1 MAFSPTG
8 KLVASAG
15 DDHTIRL
22 WNPDSGELVATL
34 SGHTAEIRGLAFSP
48 DGLLLASVGGKKGS
62 KNTDWTARVWDVAA
76 RQSLHVLTGHTGA
89 VRTVAFSPDGK
100 TLAVGGAGIKLWDL
114 ATRQAVTFPQITSS
128 LEEAKVNSQGREPLE
143 DKRTQQDQP

>member
-1 MAFSPTG
+1 LSASSDKTIKRWG
-8 KLVASAG
+8 VAG
-15 DDHTIRL
+15 LKFLGTLTEHTDKVESI
-22 WNPDSGELVATL
+22 
-34 SGHTAEIRGLAFSP
+34 
-48 DGLLLASVGGKKGS
+48 
-62 KNTDWTARVWDVAA
+62 
-76 RQSLHVLTGHTGA
+76 A
-89 VRTVAFSPDGK
+89 VSPDGK